1 MSLGQEQRTDN
12 MTFFLDG
19 MSWLSLVMDLALLIG
34 VAVYQVG
41 LCYFCNVM
49 QIILLQCA
57 VVRSVS
63 LRILGLCCS
72 FIDSFL

>member
-19 MSWLSLVMDLALLIG
+19 ISWLSLMMDLALLIG

-41 LCYFCNVM
+41 LCYFCDVM
-49 QIILLQCA
+49 
-57 VVRSVS
+57 
-63 LRILGLCCS
+63 
-72 FIDSFL
+72 

>member
-19 MSWLSLVMDLALLIG
+19 ISWLSLVMDLALLIG

-41 LCYFCNVM
+41 LCYFCDVT
-49 QIILLQCA
+49 QIILL
-57 VVRSVS
+57 
-63 LRILGLCCS
+63 
-72 FIDSFL
+72 

>member
-19 MSWLSLVMDLALLIG
+19 ISWLSLMMDLALLIG

-41 LCYFCNVM
+41 LCYFCDVM
-49 QIILLQCA
+49 QIVLLQCA

-63 LRILGLCCS
+63 LRILCLCCS